1 MKKKI
6 SRSLIII
13 LLVFAII
20 SLMLLIIYVNSGVL
34 SGISRE
40 WISVTVEESQSEDI
54 YLDEDFDSRFD
65 LNPSINENPINKLDM
80 LARNN
85 NYRLLLYANDYT
97 LVYLGNW
104 DAYTENAQSG
114 ENKAFLKK
122 DANLANNQVILE
134 QLKANED
141 YIFVDQLPLSTL
153 NKEIK
158 LLVPLDKVNLEDTGY
173 YSFYIYN
180 EDYPVLKP
188 ELEDTFNNIEVYSS
202 GNNLLLGLKLIF
214 NPQSRSFPYAISLLT
229 LLVSYI
235 FYVLGN
241 FKLNRYR
248 QTIQHIFGQTKAKY
262 FAETMLDT
270 LILSLIAIVLSVLIM
285 SIFMQGLAKLISF
298 KEILLASVFWLVFAT
313 VINLIGAYSNKR
325 EKERI

>member
-1 MKKKI
+1 MKKRK

-54 YLDEDFDSRFD
+54 YLDDDFDSRFD

-104 DAYTENAQSG
+104 GAYTENTQSG

-134 QLKANED
+134 QLKANTD
-141 YIFVDQLPLSTL
+141 Y
-153 NKEIK
+153 
-158 LLVPLDKVNLEDTGY
+158 
-173 YSFYIYN
+173 
-180 EDYPVLKP
+180 
-188 ELEDTFNNIEVYSS
+188 TF
-202 GNNLLLGLKLIF
+202 
-214 NPQSRSFPYAISLLT
+214 
-229 LLVSYI
+229 
-235 FYVLGN
+235 
-241 FKLNRYR
+241 
-248 QTIQHIFGQTKAKY
+248 
-262 FAETMLDT
+262 
-270 LILSLIAIVLSVLIM
+270 
-285 SIFMQGLAKLISF
+285 
-298 KEILLASVFWLVFAT
+298 
-313 VINLIGAYSNKR
+313 
-325 EKERI
+325 